1 LASLLP
7 LSILLQDAL
16 PRQSAAASVA
26 GCCECCETRDATLN
40 EIDLLPTLSA
50 VEGKRKGLVAQQLRH
65 AIDLVSEAMPKTAH
79 SSDE

>member
-1 LASLLP
+1 
-7 LSILLQDAL
+7 
-16 PRQSAAASVA
+16 
-26 GCCECCETRDATLN
+26 LN